1 MNGTKNTTTNSLIN
15 TLRKSKILVVTHFYA
30 TGGQPTD
37 LFEWLQDKAGEL
49 VFIAHPFSYAKDT
62 RSWLEHWI
70 KGKLVEK
77 RYYKDWA
84 GRSDLSFWRKD
95 VRLTREW
102 VRGFLPPSP
111 KALERGFDLAIAAD
125 ALNVHALRPFH
136 GRGIEKLVFYTIDY
150 VPQRFKNPVLN
161 AVYHWFDNKAVS
173 SSDQTWNL
181 TSRMQKARERRGMSE
196 YTQRTIAGG
205 LFLRGEKPLA
215 KRSLTVAFMGHMRE
229 GQGVEALVEA
239 FPAIRSAV
247 PKAKLLLLGGGPLEE
262 KIRER
267 VKKLGLTKSVEIT
280 GYVKEHKDLERRLRE
295 CALAVAPYDGKSDF
309 TYYADPGKPKVYL
322 AAGLPVVITRI
333 PEIAD
338 VIEKHAAGVALNQ
351 DEDLVPTI
359 IHLLQNPQR
368 LQKMQKNAFALAQSY
383 DWDVIFPK
391 ALAPLLR

>member
-1 MNGTKNTTTNSLIN
+1 M
-15 TLRKSKILVVTHFYA
+15 VTHFYA

-84 GRSDLSFWRKD
+84 GHSDLSFWRKD

-102 VRGFLPPSP
+102 VRNFLPPNPS
-111 KALERGFDLAIAAD
+111 ALERGFDLAIAAD
-125 ALNVHALRPFH
+125 ALNVHSLRPFH

-161 AVYHWFDNKAVS
+161 AVYHWFDSKAVS
-173 SSDQTWNL
+173 SVDQTWNL
-181 TSRMQKARERRGMSE
+181 TSRMQKARAERGMPA

-205 LFLRGEKPLA
+205 LFLRNEKPPK
-215 KRSLTVAFMGHMRE
+215 KRNLTIAFMGHMRE

-239 FPAIRSAV
+239 FPAIQASV
-247 PKAKLLLLGGGPLEE
+247 PEAKLLLLGGGSLEE
-262 KIRER
+262 KIRTRIKE
-267 VKKLGLTKSVEIT
+267 LGLTKSVEIT

-333 PEIAD
+333 PAIAD
-338 VIEKHAAGVALNQ
+338 VIKTHGAGVALDQ
-351 DEDLVPTI
+351 GEDLAPAIV
-359 IHLLQNPQR
+359 HLLQNPQR